1 MYTFYYLFINLIFGT
16 GSCMSPRLALNSGY
30 SCLSPPS
37 ARITSMYHHANLI
50 GIFYWKCNTFQKKI
64 EVDVQSK

>member
-1 MYTFYYLFINLIFGT
+1 
-16 GSCMSPRLALNSGY
+16 MSPRLALNSGY